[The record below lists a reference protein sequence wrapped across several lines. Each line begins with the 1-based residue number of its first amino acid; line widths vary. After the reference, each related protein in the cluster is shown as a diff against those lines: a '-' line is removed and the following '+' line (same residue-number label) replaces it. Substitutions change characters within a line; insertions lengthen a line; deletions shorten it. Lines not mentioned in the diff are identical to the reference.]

1 MGPGKVCRW
10 ASQRGLCDHALAQLI
25 VNICHVV
32 PTFDPAHGGPLIV
45 ATRLAEAQAS
55 LGHSVTLA
63 GACEKEQLIQN
74 QRAATHPNVEVR
86 AFSGTREFEC
96 LMPFD
101 LVELHGIWEPTLLK
115 ISRLC
120 RRRSVPYVVCPHG
133 MLDHWSLNQKA
144 LKKRVALSI
153 FYKRMISRAGAI
165 HALNK
170 HEAQVISEKGLSQRV
185 EVIPNGVSIDT
196 RSSEGKI
203 ESIFPEL
210 ADKTYVL
217 FLGRLHY
224 KKGLDILAEAWKQVI
239 TEIPA
244 ATLVVAGPDED
255 GSINDFRARILRAGI
270 KDSVVE
276 LGAVYDHKKWILLRG
291 CRCFVLP
298 SRQEGFSVATLEALA
313 CSKPVVITR
322 ECHFDEVLEADA
334 GFVCDLDATELASA
348 MMALLG
354 NDALGKE
361 MGRRGQQMVC
371 QHYQWPDVARRS
383 LDVYSSVLSE
393 SA

>member
-1 MGPGKVCRW
+1 
-10 ASQRGLCDHALAQLI
+10 

-45 ATRLAEAQAS
+45 ATKLAEAQAA

-63 GACEKEQLIQN
+63 GVCREEHLMKS
-74 QRAATHPNVEVR
+74 QRAATNANVEIR
-86 AFSGTREFEC
+86 DFSSTREFES
-96 LMPFD
+96 LLPFD
-101 LVELHGIWEPTLLK
+101 LVELHGIWEPILLK
-115 ISRLC
+115 IARLC
-120 RRRSVPYVVCPHG
+120 RRRNVPYVVCPHG
-133 MLDHWSLNQKA
+133 MLDDWSLNQKA

-170 HEAQVISEKGLSQRV
+170 HEAQVISEKGLSDRV

-203 ESIFPEL
+203 ESNFPEL

-224 KKGLDILAEAWKQVI
+224 KKGLDILAEAWKQVVAAM
-239 TEIPA
+239 PA
-244 ATLVVAGPDED
+244 AVLVVAGPDED
-255 GSINDFRARILRAGI
+255 GSVNDFRARISRAGI
-270 KDSVVE
+270 EDSVVE
-276 LGAVYDHKKWILLRG
+276 LGAVYGQKKWILLRG

-298 SRQEGFSVATLEALA
+298 SRQEGFSVAVLEALA

-322 ECHFDEVLEADA
+322 ECHFDQVQEADA
-334 GFVCDLDATELASA
+334 GFVCNLDARALASA
-348 MMALLG
+348 MMILLG

-361 MGRRGQQMVC
+361 MGCRGEQMVC

-393 SA
+393 ATG